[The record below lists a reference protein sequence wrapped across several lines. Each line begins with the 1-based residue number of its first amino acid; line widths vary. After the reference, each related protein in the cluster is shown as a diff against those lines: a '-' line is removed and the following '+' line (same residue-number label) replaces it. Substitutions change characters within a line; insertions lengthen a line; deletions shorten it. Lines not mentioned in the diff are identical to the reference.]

1 MRNWK
6 KVGIAAILCMGM
18 LAGCGGGGGDEAAS
32 TSEGSA
38 AAETEA
44 VEFDNTSSINATT
57 RENGSGTRSAFIELF
72 GIEEEVDGEKV
83 DQTSTSIAE
92 TTSTSVM
99 MQTVAGDE
107 YAIGYISL
115 GSLDDTVKAVSIDGV
130 APSIE
135 TVADGSYAIA
145 RPFNIVTKDGI
156 SDAAQDFVNFIMSAD
171 GQAVVT
177 ENGQISVGEGEAYTA
192 AEGLSGTVVCSG
204 SSSVTPLMEKLAEAY
219 EAVNPDVDVQ
229 VQQSDS
235 STGVT
240 NAIDGTCDIG
250 MASRALDDSETS
262 QGVTSTTIAQD
273 GIAVIVNNGNPI
285 EDLTADQVKSIYLGD
300 TTTWDELENAE

>member
-18 LAGCGGGGGDEAAS
+18 LAGCGGGGDTAS
-32 TSEGSA
+32 TSEGNSS
-38 AAETEA
+38 TEA
-44 VEFDNTSSINATT
+44 TAEFDTTQTINATT
-57 RENGSGTRSAFIELF
+57 RENGSGTRSAFVELF
-72 GIEEEVDGEKV
+72 GVEEEVDGEKV

-92 TTSTSVM
+92 TNSTSVM

-115 GSLDDTVKAVSIDGV
+115 GSLDDSVKAVSIDGV

-145 RPFNIVTKDGI
+145 RPFNIVTGDSL

-171 GQAVVT
+171 GQAVVE

-219 EAVNPDVDVQ
+219 EALNPDVDVQ

-273 GIAVIVNNGNPI
+273 GIAVIVNNSNPI
-285 EDLTADQVKSIYLGD
+285 TDLTSDQVKSIYVGD
-300 TTTWDELENAE
+300 LTTWDELENAE

>member
-18 LAGCGGGGGDEAAS
+18 LAGCGGGGDEAAS

-44 VEFDNTSSINATT
+44 VEFDTSSTINATT
-57 RENGSGTRSAFIELF
+57 RENGSGTRSAFVELF
-72 GIEEEVDGEKV
+72 GILDDEDV

-92 TTSTSVM
+92 TNSTSVM

-135 TVADGSYAIA
+135 TVADGSYAIS
-145 RPFNIVTKDGI
+145 RPFNIVTTDEL

>member
-44 VEFDNTSSINATT
+44 VEFDTSSTINATT
-57 RENGSGTRSAFIELF
+57 RENGSGTRSAFVELF
-72 GIEEEVDGEKV
+72 GILDDEDV

-92 TTSTSVM
+92 TNSTSVM

-135 TVADGSYAIA
+135 TVADGSYAIS
-145 RPFNIVTKDGI
+145 RPFNIVTTDEL

>member
-92 TTSTSVM
+92 TNSTSVM
-99 MQTVAGDE
+99 M
-107 YAIGYISL
+107 
-115 GSLDDTVKAVSIDGV
+115 
-130 APSIE
+130 
-135 TVADGSYAIA
+135 
-145 RPFNIVTKDGI
+145 
-156 SDAAQDFVNFIMSAD
+156 
-171 GQAVVT
+171 
-177 ENGQISVGEGEAYTA
+177 
-192 AEGLSGTVVCSG
+192 
-204 SSSVTPLMEKLAEAY
+204 
-219 EAVNPDVDVQ
+219 
-229 VQQSDS
+229 
-235 STGVT
+235 
-240 NAIDGTCDIG
+240 
-250 MASRALDDSETS
+250 
-262 QGVTSTTIAQD
+262 
-273 GIAVIVNNGNPI
+273 
-285 EDLTADQVKSIYLGD
+285 
-300 TTTWDELENAE
+300 

>member
-18 LAGCGGGGGDEAAS
+18 LAGRGGGGDTAS
-32 TSEGSA
+32 TSEGNSS
-38 AAETEA
+38 TEA
-44 VEFDNTSSINATT
+44 TAEFETTQTINATT
-57 RENGSGTRSAFIELF
+57 RENGSGTRSAFVELF
-72 GIEEEVDGEKV
+72 GVEEEVDGEKV

-92 TTSTSVM
+92 TNSTSVM

-115 GSLDDTVKAVSIDGV
+115 GSLDDSVKAVSIDGV

-145 RPFNIVTKDGI
+145 RPFNIVTGDSL

-171 GQAVVT
+171 GQAVVE

-219 EAVNPDVDVQ
+219 EALNPDVDVQ

-273 GIAVIVNNGNPI
+273 GIAVIVNNSNPI
-285 EDLTADQVKSIYLGD
+285 TDLTSDQVKSIYVGD
-300 TTTWDELENAE
+300 LTTWDELENAE

>member
-18 LAGCGGGGGDEAAS
+18 LAGCGGGGDEAAS
-32 TSEGSA
+32 ASEGSA

-44 VEFDNTSSINATT
+44 VEFDTSSTINATT
-57 RENGSGTRSAFIELF
+57 RENGSGTRSAFVELF
-72 GIEEEVDGEKV
+72 GILDDEDV

-92 TTSTSVM
+92 TNSTSVM

-135 TVADGSYAIA
+135 TVADGSYAIS
-145 RPFNIVTKDGI
+145 RPFNIVTTDEL

>member
-1 MRNWK
+1 
-6 KVGIAAILCMGM
+6 
-18 LAGCGGGGGDEAAS
+18 
-32 TSEGSA
+32 
-38 AAETEA
+38 
-44 VEFDNTSSINATT
+44 
-57 RENGSGTRSAFIELF
+57 
-72 GIEEEVDGEKV
+72 
-83 DQTSTSIAE
+83 
-92 TTSTSVM
+92 M

-229 VQQSDS
+229 GQQSDS

>member
-18 LAGCGGGGGDEAAS
+18 LAGCGGGDEAAS

-92 TTSTSVM
+92 TNSTSVM

>member
-18 LAGCGGGGGDEAAS
+18 LAGWGGGGDEAAS

-92 TTSTSVM
+92 TNSTSVM

>member
-18 LAGCGGGGGDEAAS
+18 LAGCGGGGDEAAS

-92 TTSTSVM
+92 TNSTSVM

-115 GSLDDTVKAVSIDGV
+115 GSLDDTVKAVSIEGV

-171 GQAVVT
+171 GQAVVE

>member
-18 LAGCGGGGGDEAAS
+18 LAGCGGGGDEAAS

-44 VEFDNTSSINATT
+44 VEFDTSSTINATT
-57 RENGSGTRSAFIELF
+57 RENGSGTRSAFVELF
-72 GIEEEVDGEKV
+72 GILDDEDV

-92 TTSTSVM
+92 TNSTSVM

-135 TVADGSYAIA
+135 TVADGSYAIS
-145 RPFNIVTKDGI
+145 RPFNIVTTDEL

-285 EDLTADQVKSIYLGD
+285 EDLTADQVKSIYLGE

>member
-92 TTSTSVM
+92 TNSTSVM

-177 ENGQISVGEGEAYTA
+177 ENGQISVGEGEAYAA

>member
-18 LAGCGGGGGDEAAS
+18 LAGCGGGGDTAS
-32 TSEGSA
+32 GSDA
-38 AAETEA
+38 GSSSTEA
-44 VEFDNTSSINATT
+44 TTEFDNTQTINATT
-57 RENGSGTRSAFIELF
+57 RENGSGTRSAFVELF
-72 GIEEEVDGEKV
+72 GVEEEVDGEKV

-92 TTSTSVM
+92 TNSTSVM

-130 APSIE
+130 EPSIE
-135 TVADGSYAIA
+135 TVADGSYAIS
-145 RPFNIVTKDGI
+145 RPFNIVTTDDL
-156 SDAAQDFVNFIMSAD
+156 SDVAQDFVNFIMSAD
-171 GQAVVT
+171 GQAVVE

-219 EAVNPDVDVQ
+219 EALNPDVDVQ

-285 EDLTADQVKSIYLGD
+285 TDLTSDQVKSIYVGD
-300 TTTWDELENAE
+300 ITTWDELDNAE

>member
-92 TTSTSVM
+92 TNSTSVM

-115 GSLDDTVKAVSIDGV
+115 GSLDDTDKAVSIDGV